1 MVQFRTVVCLLS
13 FLVLS
18 LAACPS
24 QVECRAV
31 VPSQANVA
39 EHAPVEVDQMM
50 AESPRELKTA
60 KANVTEPGTDE
71 AAEVG
76 AGKHVSV
83 ALKLTMYIVLLLIT
97 FVTLAIVCDDYL
109 AEALEE
115 LSEAL
120 HIPHDVACASF
131 LAFGSSAP
139 EICINCI
146 ATARGKVDVSMGAIM
161 GSGILAYTVI
171 PAVCV
176 LVSNGQTLHLELV
189 PLIRDCVSYL
199 VALLL
204 FVLFVMNG
212 SMGLR
217 EDVVLVSL
225 FFVYIALQFVLGK
238 FYHAPGADL
247 ETPSEVSC
255 FRVCTAIQN
264 SSWYTH

>member
-1 MVQFRTVVCLLS
+1 MVQFRTVVRLLS

-31 VPSQANVA
+31 VPSQAKVA
-39 EHAPVEVDQMM
+39 EHVSVEVAQTM
-50 AESPRELKTA
+50 AETPRELKTA
-60 KANVTEPGTDE
+60 KSNVTEPGTDE
-71 AAEVG
+71 AAVS
-76 AGKHVSV
+76 ASKHGSV

-97 FVTLAIVCDDYL
+97 FVALAIVCDDYL

-120 HIPHDVACASF
+120 RIPHDVACASF

-189 PLIRDCVSYL
+189 PLLRDCVSYL

-247 ETPSEVSC
+247 ETPSEVS
-255 FRVCTAIQN
+255 
-264 SSWYTH
+264 